1 MAPYIVEKDPL
12 EQLNLSLFS
21 IQPVPGKGTG
31 VVARFDI
38 EKGERI
44 IYEKPLFTIPAFS
57 TANQIDKVERDIAA
71 TLKTL
76 SKDEQRQFLSLH
88 NNFPGKQPFNGI
100 VRTNALPC
108 GSAASVGGVYLKI
121 CRINHSCIPN
131 AHNSWN
137 SDTDCEAIHAIR
149 FIKAGEEITISY
161 DKGGPSDSRRPFLKS
176 AFGFDCSCSLC
187 NLPLVDLQA
196 SDSRRKQI
204 QLLDEAIGDTKR
216 VMTRPYGSLADC
228 HSLLQVLEEEYKDSV
243 GILIARLYYDAFQI
257 SITHGDQARASCF
270 AERGFKSRLMCEGD
284 DSPETWQIK
293 SLMEN
298 PARHRNFGVS
308 YKWRT
313 ARGAVPKGLDTDE
326 YEKWL
331 WRKMR

>member
-108 GSAASVGGVYLKI
+108 GSAASVGGVYPKI

-137 SDTDCEAIHAIR
+137 SKVKCESIHAIR
-149 FIKAGEEITISY
+149 SIKAGEEITISY
-161 DKGGPSDSRRPFLKS
+161 DKGEPQESRRNSLRN
-176 AFGFDCSCSLC
+176 AFGFDCSCTLC
-187 NLPLVDLQA
+187 NLPPDAVQA
-196 SDSRRKQI
+196 SDTRRLQI
-204 QLLDEAIGDTKR
+204 QILDNAIGDSNR
-216 VMTRPYGSLADC
+216 VMNRPGECLADC
-228 HSLLQVLEEEYKDSV
+228 YSLLHILDEEYEGSAFALK
-243 GILIARLYYDAFQI
+243 ARLYYDAFQI
-257 SITHGDQARASCF
+257 SISHSDQARALVF
-270 AERGFKSRLMCEGD
+270 AERGYKSRIICEGE
-284 DSPETWQIK
+284 DSPETQK
-293 SLMEN
+293 MKGLMFN
-298 PARHRNFGVS
+298 PAAHSSFGFS
-308 YKWRT
+308 RRWRT
-313 ARGAVPKGLDTDE
+313 AKELVPQGLDDGDF
-326 YEKWL
+326 EKWL
-331 WRKMR
+331 WRLRK